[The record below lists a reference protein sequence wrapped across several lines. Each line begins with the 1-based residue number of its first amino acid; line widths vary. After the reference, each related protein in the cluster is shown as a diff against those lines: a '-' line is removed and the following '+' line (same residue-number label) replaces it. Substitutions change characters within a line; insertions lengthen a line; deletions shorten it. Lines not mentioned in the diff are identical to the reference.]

1 MWKTLFGLAGLATI
15 ALAATITTIV
25 VAMVEK
31 VCWRCHK
38 WADCDPYTGLC
49 KQCAAEQGR

>member
-1 MWKTLFGLAGLATI
+1 MWKAFLSLAGLATI
-15 ALAATITTIV
+15 ALAAT
-25 VAMVEK
+25 ALALVEK

-49 KQCAAEQGR
+49 KQCASELGG